1 MKYSLFSKFVNDDL
15 LNNNIYEGVINVP
28 KRKQKLYRK
37 SVPVIRLK
45 NIPKYHV
52 IFPFNKR

>member
-45 NIPKYHV
+45 NIHEYPV